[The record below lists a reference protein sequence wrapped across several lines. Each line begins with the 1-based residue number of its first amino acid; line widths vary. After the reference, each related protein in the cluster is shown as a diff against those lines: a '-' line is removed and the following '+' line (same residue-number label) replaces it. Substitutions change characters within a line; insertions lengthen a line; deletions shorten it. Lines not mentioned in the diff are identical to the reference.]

1 MRTWKFCEICEHGS
15 LGRSCDLCFYKGEV
29 AGLESA
35 LPAEREKVVA
45 VTETWLA
52 VAAERDAAR
61 AEVDRLNHEEAEW
74 FTAHARGFK
83 DADRGILLADCKEET
98 QNAATAWACGWLERG
113 WQKRC
118 EEAESQRD
126 ALADRV
132 RGLEGALETIA
143 EGQTEYGDCAES
155 QLNIVQRFAC
165 AALTPPA
172 PKQEN
177 TDDRA

>member
-132 RGLEGALETIA
+132 RVLEGALQKIA
-143 EGQTEYGDCAES
+143 DTENPEHYGNARDALHKCRLDAE
-155 QLNIVQRFAC
+155 
-165 AALTPPA
+165 AALAPPA
-172 PKQEN
+172 PAGNKGESK
-177 TDDRA
+177 